1 MTVKNKLQAI
11 LDEITRFENWIS
23 NLDIELELKRYYIHM
38 PSLVIPYTIE
48 VRLISDDT
56 AIAVFDVNYDD
67 VILPGK
73 FNNSLQ
79 AEMDRVNALGDTI
92 AFKEL
97 HKVKSAFDL

>member
-23 NLDIELELKRYYIHM
+23 NLDI
-38 PSLVIPYTIE
+38 
-48 VRLISDDT
+48 DDT

-92 AFKEL
+92 AFEEL
-97 HKVKSAFDL
+97 QKVKSAFDL